1 MILLRLLGIGA
12 VYGVGFM
19 FVKSLFPEP
28 FVLLILQGG
37 QSSEGDLTMLAL
49 VYMGVGL
56 LAGLIAGPLFG
67 GALLLRRGRSEGS
80 GPRLVLSLALALL
93 TGLIS
98 GILTLIVYATGI
110 LPGGGVLDPLRL
122 IEGSNHPPGVPL
134 LVAWTIARDL
144 LPAGLAGLFL
154 SPWPEARS
162 NDSTLPKD
170 HRNRKVT
177 PGRSSLSTRP
187 GLAAFG
193 RQHGGSTALS
203 ASQPALLRTRKL
215 HSCIADKPPGEAGQR
230 AA

>member
-1 MILLRLLGIGA
+1 MILLRLLGIGL

-37 QSSEGDLTMLAL
+37 QSSEGDLTTLAL

-67 GALLLRRGRSEGS
+67 GTLLLRRGSTEGS
-80 GPRLVLSLALALL
+80 GPRFVLSLALALL
-93 TGLIS
+93 TGFIS
-98 GILTLIVYATGI
+98 GVLTLIVYATGI

-122 IEGSNHPPGVPL
+122 IGDANHPPGVPL

-154 SPWPEARS
+154 APLVGGTLQRLYAAERPPEQKRYS
-162 NDSTLPKD
+162 W
-170 HRNRKVT
+170 
-177 PGRSSLSTRP
+177 
-187 GLAAFG
+187 
-193 RQHGGSTALS
+193 
-203 ASQPALLRTRKL
+203 
-215 HSCIADKPPGEAGQR
+215 EE
-230 AA
+230 

>member
-1 MILLRLLGIGA
+1 MILLRMLGIGA

-37 QSSEGDLTMLAL
+37 QSSEGDLTTLAL

-56 LAGLIAGPLFG
+56 LAGLIAGPIFG
-67 GALLLRRGRSEGS
+67 GALLLRRGRAERSEGS
-80 GPRLVLSLALALL
+80 GPRFVLSLALALL

-98 GILTLIVYATGI
+98 GILTLIVYAAGI

-154 SPWPEARS
+154 SP
-162 NDSTLPKD
+162 
-170 HRNRKVT
+170 
-177 PGRSSLSTRP
+177 
-187 GLAAFG
+187 LAGGALQRLYAAE
-193 RQHGGSTALS
+193 RQQIQKGFSW
-203 ASQPALLRTRKL
+203 
-215 HSCIADKPPGEAGQR
+215 EE
-230 AA
+230 